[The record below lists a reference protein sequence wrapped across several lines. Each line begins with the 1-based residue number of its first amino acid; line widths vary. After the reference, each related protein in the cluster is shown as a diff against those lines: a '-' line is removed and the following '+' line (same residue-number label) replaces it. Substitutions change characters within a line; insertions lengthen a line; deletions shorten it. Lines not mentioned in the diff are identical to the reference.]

1 MSSFLQLT
9 HEEQRQ
15 VLRALVE
22 RELDGRLLE
31 YESVAPGLGTRR
43 FFRLFVSPDSKI
55 APLASVIAR
64 VEADEDASKRP
75 AGVAPEPEL
84 EPLRDFLERS
94 GIPVPR
100 NFGGDAKS
108 NIQFVEDVGDTSL
121 EIAATTST
129 ANQRRAL
136 YGEACALIPALQRLE
151 PPTPTLEAFERR
163 LDLQLFESKALRV
176 IEWALPWWLGRAPYP
191 SEKTVIT
198 DAFAKISRVV
208 ADAPVRFSHRDLKAA
223 NIHIR
228 KDATPG
234 NRLVLID
241 LQGAFMAP
249 PEYDLV
255 CLLRDSHVPLPQD
268 EVAAHL
274 EATRP
279 MLPAPPAPDVFI
291 HRFTLL
297 TLTRVAKDAA
307 HYIHALTENDDSRYL
322 RLVPAALSTLREAAT
337 RVATQDPAYERL
349 ANLIHELRE
358 TVSIH
363 GNTRP

>member
-1 MSSFLQLT
+1 MSSFLQLNR
-9 HEEQRQ
+9 EEKRQ

-55 APLASVIAR
+55 APFASVIAR
-64 VEADEDASKRP
+64 IEVDEEKSKRP

-100 NFGGDAKS
+100 NYGGDTKS
-108 NIQFVEDVGDTSL
+108 KIQLLEDVGDTSL
-121 EIAATTST
+121 EMAATTLP

-163 LDLQLFESKALRV
+163 LDLRLFESKALRV

-198 DAFAKISRVV
+198 EAFAKISDVI
-208 ADAPVRFSHRDLKAA
+208 ADAPARFSHRDLKAA

-228 KDATPG
+228 KDAPPG

-241 LQGAFMAP
+241 LQGAFLAP

-268 EVAAHL
+268 EIATHI
-274 EATRP
+274 ETTRP
-279 MLPAPPAPDVFI
+279 MLPSPPTPDVFM

-307 HYIHALTENDDSRYL
+307 HYIHAFTKNDDSRYL
-322 RLVPAALSTLREAAT
+322 RLVPAALTTLREAVT
-337 RVATQDPAYERL
+337 HVATQDPTYERL
-349 ANLIHELRE
+349 ANLIHGLRE
-358 TVSIH
+358 TVSIR
-363 GNTRP
+363 GKARP